1 LVGKEEN
8 EELVAA
14 VAGTCP
20 TPCRPSILFPFSSL
34 DFIINAIIR
43 AGRGVSVFVRSTKST
58 QGGGNESLI
67 QAANKSTDKR
77 KKKNNISDSCS
88 ISPPAGFLL
97 SLFGEKMAVG
107 LD

>member
-77 KKKNNISDSCS
+77 KKK
-88 ISPPAGFLL
+88 
-97 SLFGEKMAVG
+97 E
-107 LD
+107 